1 MAAGAARRMH
11 AKTGAKVYIRRRDHK
26 PQWFDVWDGLPY
38 ILRRPTPG
46 CEIIVSG
53 GGQRDYIEA
62 KTPEK
67 WVWKR
72 YSPHPAAIAFTPAE
86 LAFAAPHAGRV
97 MIEPH
102 GKAVGHSNK
111 VYPYLRWLEVVRSMP
126 ETQFVQ
132 CGAGD
137 LPWIMEPNVKHV
149 VTPSFRH
156 AAAVLAGSRALVSG
170 EGGLM
175 HAAAA
180 VGVQAVVYFGA
191 FISPEVTGYARN
203 ANLFAGTGLGCGMRT
218 NCPHCR
224 KAADRISPEEIQ
236 TQLRAVLAGGELEST
251 PNLFRVRG
259 K

>member
-1 MAAGAARRMH
+1 MH
-11 AKTGAKVYIRRRDHK
+11 RKTGAKVYIRRRDHK
-26 PQWFDVWDGLPY
+26 PQWFDVWDNIPY
-38 ILRRPTPG
+38 ILRRPVPG
-46 CEIIVSG
+46 CEIIVHG
-53 GGQRDYIEA
+53 AGQRPYIEA
-62 KTPEK
+62 KTLEK

-72 YSPHPAAIAFTPAE
+72 YSPHPAEIAFTPAE

-180 VGVQAVVYFGA
+180 VGVRAVVVRGG
-191 FISPEVTGYARN
+191 FISKEVTGYAMHRD
-203 ANLFAGTGLGCGMRT
+203 LFTGTGLGCGMRA
-218 NCPHCR
+218 NCVHCQ
-224 KAADRISPEEIQ
+224 KAMARITPAEI
-236 TQLRAVLAGGELEST
+236 VS
-251 PNLFRVRG
+251 NL
-259 K
+259 KEIL